1 MYKIENIIIKNSYLD
16 DKSIY
21 YHKKL
26 YISYLKKLNELLIK
40 NNYDFRYSK
49 KELISKIDIFNLND
63 RDDILYYLGAV
74 LNHELYFNIITN
86 NSNNKYFY
94 DFIKIIEKRY
104 TSLLNFKLEFKNISN
119 KLVGSGFTFLVID
132 NNNELN
138 IINLSNNETPYLY
151 GYTPLIAMDLWEH
164 SYYLKYNIDK
174 EKYIDDFLNNLNY
187 EYIVKNKQ

>member
-26 YISYLKKLNELLIK
+26 YISYLKNLNELLIK

-132 NNNELN
+132 SNNELN